1 MYIPA
6 WGLVLAVVLFIYL
19 IAMDVHLHRRV
30 KRLEH
35 TVRHLEG
42 LKEGEVIKYEPEDV
56 T

>member
-6 WGLVLAVVLFIYL
+6 WGIVLMGILYIYL

-30 KRLEH
+30 NRLEKMC
-35 TVRHLEG
+35 RNLEG
-42 LKEGEVIKYEPEDV
+42 LKEGEKIKYEPEDV